1 MEHDIFLF
9 KCSYVIIS
17 LFIQELQK
25 GFYIPACEGKSLF
38 SFLNEDCGISEEY
51 ISGSIK
57 TVLIDGG
64 PVDDIFNTKIKDGGG
79 CALSGAM
86 PGIVGAMMRIG
97 SPYAPM
103 RESITVKP
111 EKTDLSGKLINYE
124 LKLFNIVLS
133 DMGLLLLKKGIL
145 LKKERIYDLF
155 TKHHNDIYSN
165 CSKIFLNGKLV
176 SRQKETGIDID
187 KDKISGL
194 VILKIELEDENKS

>member
-1 MEHDIFLF
+1 MEHDTFLL
-9 KCSYVIIS
+9 KCSYTITS

-25 GFYIPACEGKSLF
+25 GFYIPACEGKSLY

-51 ISGSIK
+51 ISRSIK

-64 PVDDIFNTKIKDGGG
+64 PVDDIFNTKIKDGGA

-111 EKTDLSGKLINYE
+111 DKTDLSGKLINFE
-124 LKLFNIVLS
+124 LKFFNIVLT
-133 DMGLLLLKKGIL
+133 DMGLPFLKNGIL
-145 LKKERIYDLF
+145 LKKERVFELF
-155 TKHHNDIYSN
+155 TKHQDDIYSN
-165 CSKIFLNGKLV
+165 CRKISLNGALIGK
-176 SRQKETGIDID
+176 QKEIVID
-187 KDKISGL
+187 KEKISSL